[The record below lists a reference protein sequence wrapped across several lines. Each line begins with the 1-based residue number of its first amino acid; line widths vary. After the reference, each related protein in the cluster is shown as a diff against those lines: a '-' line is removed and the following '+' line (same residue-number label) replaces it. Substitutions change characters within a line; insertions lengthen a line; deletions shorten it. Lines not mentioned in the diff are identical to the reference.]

1 MSKQHMAKGKI
12 DAIST
17 GALLICLGVL
27 FYTHLWWPGI
37 LVAIWIH
44 LALKQYLSG
53 RIFDLI
59 VSSFVLLGLTFIA
72 STRIDWA
79 VVLPVMFV
87 VGGIY
92 LIFREF
98 FFADDTNGEEKS
110 QEIRDDTDERKR

>member
-1 MSKQHMAKGKI
+1 MSKPLMAKGKI

-17 GALLICLGVL
+17 GAFLICLGIL
-27 FYTHLWWPGI
+27 FYANLWWPGI
-37 LVAIWIH
+37 LVAIWVH

-72 STRIDWA
+72 FSGIDWA

-98 FFADDTNGEEKS
+98 FFNDDGEDKS
-110 QEIRDDTDERKR
+110 DEIRDDIDDGKR